1 MVFFGIDLNNIKAII
16 TKRLNAK
23 PVTVLIMQK
32 NNKKATRS
40 KGKAG
45 TMPAQKHKVV
55 LKAKKNPTNSR
66 FAAKHRIM
74 KSAAKTIKKTV
85 ESTKKRIATKPIAK
99 NQKAKSKQPEK
110 QKPRQIQR
118 VAKGAPTEVKAIS
131 DRKAQSIEKAKKQK
145 ELDEATYTTNA
156 MKYIEALVEDTRIS
170 DYLNK
175 NVSRHA
181 SEVIDLLTTPRTDE
195 EIAAA
200 LDLKINA
207 VRRILNIM
215 QGYGITNYNVSK
227 NNEGWLSFAWYIN
240 TNKVPQFFDYV
251 KNTASEKAT
260 LKDDCNDYFICKSC
274 YDDNKFIF
282 TFDAAYESSFKCNI
296 CSKQLS
302 RIDRGKASELLSGA
316 AQEHEKLTASDQ

>member
-1 MVFFGIDLNNIKAII
+1 
-16 TKRLNAK
+16 
-23 PVTVLIMQK
+23 MQK
-32 NNKKATRS
+32 NNKKATHS

-45 TMPAQKHKVV
+45 TRPAQKHKAVS
-55 LKAKKNPTNSR
+55 KTKKNPTNSR
-66 FAAKHRIM
+66 FAAKHKISTTKTVKKSITNTKKHVAM
-74 KSAAKTIKKTV
+74 KSIV
-85 ESTKKRIATKPIAK
+85 K
-99 NQKAKSKQPEK
+99 NTKAKPKQLA
-110 QKPRQIQR
+110 KPKQIQHIS
-118 VAKGAPTEVKAIS
+118 KSAPTEVKAIS
-131 DRKAQSIEKAKKQK
+131 DRKAQSLEKAKKQK
-145 ELDEATYTTNA
+145 ELDEATYTANA

-251 KNTASEKAT
+251 KNTTSEKAT

-282 TFDAAYESSFKCNI
+282 TFDAAYESGFKCNI
-296 CSKQLS
+296 CSKQLH

-316 AQEHEKLTASDQ
+316 VQEQEKLTASDQ

>member
-1 MVFFGIDLNNIKAII
+1 M
-16 TKRLNAK
+16 NAK
-23 PVTVLIMQK
+23 PVAVLIMQK
-32 NNKKATRS
+32 TNKKATHI
-40 KGKAG
+40 KAKAG
-45 TMPAQKHKVV
+45 TRPVQKHKAIS
-55 LKAKKNPTNSR
+55 KTKKNPANAR
-66 FAAKHRIM
+66 FTAKH
-74 KSAAKTIKKTV
+74 KTNAKPIKKNTAA
-85 ESTKKRIATKPIAK
+85 TKKSMAVKSGKKNIKAKQQEKP
-99 NQKAKSKQPEK
+99 KSKQTQHVVK
-110 QKPRQIQR
+110 S
-118 VAKGAPTEVKAIS
+118 APTEVKAIS

-145 ELDEATYTTNA
+145 ELDEATYTANA

-251 KNTASEKAT
+251 KNTTSEKAT

-282 TFDAAYESSFKCNI
+282 TFDAAYESGFKCNI

-316 AQEHEKLTASDQ
+316 VQEQEKLASSDQH

>member
-1 MVFFGIDLNNIKAII
+1 M
-16 TKRLNAK
+16 NAK
-23 PVTVLIMQK
+23 TAKKSTSEPKK
-32 NNKKATRS
+32 NMTAKY
-40 KGKAG
+40 
-45 TMPAQKHKVV
+45 
-55 LKAKKNPTNSR
+55 AKKNHMGKQQEKPKPKQNQHIV
-66 FAAKHRIM
+66 KH
-74 KSAAKTIKKTV
+74 APAV
-85 ESTKKRIATKPIAK
+85 VKP
-99 NQKAKSKQPEK
+99 
-110 QKPRQIQR
+110 
-118 VAKGAPTEVKAIS
+118 IS

-145 ELDEATYTTNA
+145 ELDEAAYTSNA

-181 SEVIDLLTTPRTDE
+181 SEVIDLLTIPRTDE

-296 CSKQLS
+296 CNKQLS
-302 RIDRGKASELLSGA
+302 RIDKEKASELLSGT
-316 AQEHEKLTASDQ
+316 AQEQEKLAASDQS